1 MNVKNT
7 EEFVLY
13 QLIASKLGTM
23 FTNATFDPSS
33 GSQMEDAIL
42 DLVETV
48 YKHGYVDGT
57 RDVSKDLVKL
67 EDTVKDNISRVF
79 K

>member
-1 MNVKNT
+1 MNVKQT

-13 QLIASKLGTM
+13 QLIAAKLDTM

-67 EDTVKDNISRVF
+67 EDAVKDNISRVF